1 MPQLED
7 TKNEG
12 YAVPQKIPINK
23 SSLAITGAVV
33 LLVVVVGWA
42 LHLLSVRQAKTEPYI
57 RAAVTYVQRDAEVA
71 ERVGALGVG

>member
-57 RAAVTYVQRDAEVA
+57 RAAVTYVQR
-71 ERVGALGVG
+71 RRGGGRTSGGAGVG